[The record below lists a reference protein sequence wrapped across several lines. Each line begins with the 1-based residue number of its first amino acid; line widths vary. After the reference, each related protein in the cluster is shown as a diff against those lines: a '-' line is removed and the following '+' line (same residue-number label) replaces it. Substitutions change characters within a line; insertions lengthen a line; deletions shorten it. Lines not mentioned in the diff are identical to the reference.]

1 MSYFDSGNR
10 IQRSAPIVFNLII
23 INVLVYMAQL
33 FIKQIDITEL
43 GALHYYKSSLFK
55 PFQLVTNMFMHSPQ
69 SFGHILFN
77 MFALFIFGS
86 VLERFWGSK
95 KFLLFYLICGLGSSI
110 FVELTIPFSAEQF
123 AKSAAALEYGG
134 YTQQVMDAYKEQ
146 YSALGASGA
155 IMGVM
160 AAFAWLFPNTELY
173 IMFIPVPVKAKYVIP
188 VYVLID
194 LFGGLYRIEG
204 DNIGHFA
211 HLGGALV
218 GFILVLYWNK
228 KNRNTFY

>member
-10 IQRSAPIVFNLII
+10 IQRTSPIVLNLII
-23 INVLVYMAQL
+23 INALVYMAQL
-33 FIKQIDITEL
+33 FIKQVDITEL
-43 GALHYYKSSLFK
+43 GALHYYKSTLFK
-55 PFQLVTNMFMHSPQ
+55 PVQLVTNMFLHSPQ
-69 SFGHILFN
+69 SFAHILFN
-77 MFALFIFGS
+77 MFALYIFGS

-95 KFLLFYLICGLGSSI
+95 KFLLFYLICGLGASI
-110 FVELTIPFSAEQF
+110 VVELSVPFSAAQF
-123 AKSAAALEYGG
+123 AKSAEAIQYGG
-134 YTQQVMDAYKEQ
+134 YTQQVMDAFMEQ
-146 YSALGASGA
+146 YSVLGASGA

-173 IMFIPVPVKAKYVIP
+173 IMFIPVPLKAKYVIP

-194 LFGGLYRIEG
+194 LFGGLYRVPG

-218 GFILVLYWNK
+218 GFILVLFWNK
-228 KNRNTFY
+228 NNRKTFY